1 MSDSFHH
8 QSDGWYLRLAKP
20 DDNEALCKIFKSIH
34 LKSSLELTQ
43 ERDPDFFAMLR
54 MHLGPYY
61 AFAGLTND
69 HVVGGCAS
77 MPRRTAW
84 DGDTKIESGYL
95 CDLRI
100 VPEHR
105 SRNALGEAFDAIFE
119 LAEKEYGGELFTT
132 VIFDTNERAKKA
144 LVGNKQGTIS
154 EKRRLQPRYRE
165 MTKFHMTSVHFTTP
179 KPAPS
184 QAVNE
189 ATSSDRDELFQFL
202 IDGQKRRLLG
212 ECLDEELLTRRLA
225 TWPGFSLSDFL
236 IARNRQGR
244 IVGCLAPWD
253 TGPFKRTRVLG
264 YHGSMAWV
272 KRGFDLMARLRK
284 YPRLPDPGE
293 CFNFSFLTHLE
304 VVDDDSAVLAD
315 LLRAAYHRL
324 RPLGGHYMAAMI
336 PCGSKLEPAFS
347 DFMVT
352 RTPMTLYAVHRRNSR
367 FDGRDFRTLH
377 PGFEMALS

>member
-1 MSDSFHH
+1 MSASFHH

-20 DDNEALCKIFKSIH
+20 EDNDDLCNLFKSIH

-61 AFAGLTND
+61 AFTGLTND

-100 VPEHR
+100 IPPYR
-105 SRNALGEAFDAIFE
+105 SRGALGEAFDAIFE
-119 LAEKEYGGELFTT
+119 LAEQDYGGELFTT
-132 VIFDTNERAKKA
+132 VIFDTNERAKGA
-144 LVGNKQGTIS
+144 LVEKKPGVVS

-165 MTKFHMTSVHFTTP
+165 MTKFNMTSVHFTTP

-184 QAVNE
+184 KAVSA
-189 ATSSDRDELFQFL
+189 ATSADRDELFQFL

-212 ECLDEELLTRRLA
+212 ECLDDEFLTRRLD
-225 TWPGFSLSDFL
+225 TWPGFSLSDFF
-236 IARNRQGR
+236 IYRNARGR

-253 TGPFKRTRVLG
+253 TGPIKRTRVLG

-272 KRGFDLMARLRK
+272 RRGFDLMARLRS
-284 YPRLPDPGE
+284 YPPLPAPGE
-293 CFNFSFLTHLE
+293 CFKFSFLTHLE
-304 VVDDDSAVLAD
+304 IIDDDPAVLAD

-336 PCGSKLEPAFS
+336 PRGSNLEKAFS

-367 FDGRDFRTLH
+367 YDGRDFRTLH

>member
-1 MSDSFHH
+1 MSVPFHH
-8 QSDGWYLRLAKP
+8 QSDGWYLRLATP
-20 DDNEALCKIFKSIH
+20 DDNDILCHIFKSIH
-34 LKSSLELTQ
+34 LESSLELTQ

-61 AFAGLTND
+61 AFAGLTNEGE
-69 HVVGGCAS
+69 VGGCAS

-100 VPEHR
+100 LPQYR

-132 VIFDTNERAKKA
+132 VIFDTNARAKKA
-144 LVGNKQGTIS
+144 LVGKKPGTLS

-184 QAVNE
+184 RAVNE
-189 ATSSDRDELFQFL
+189 ATSSDREELFQFL
-202 IDGQKRRLLG
+202 IAGQRRRLLG
-212 ECLDEELLTRRLA
+212 EYLDEEILTRRLA

-236 IARNRQGR
+236 VARNRQGR
-244 IVGCLAPWD
+244 IAGCLAPWD
-253 TGPFKRTRVLG
+253 TAPFKRTRVLG
-264 YHGSMAWV
+264 YHGTMAWV
-272 KRGFDLMARLRK
+272 RRGFDLMARLRN
-284 YPRLPDPGE
+284 YPPLPPPGE
-293 CFNFSFLTHLE
+293 CFRFSFLTHLE
-304 VVDDDSAVLAD
+304 VVDDDPAVLAD

-336 PCGSKLEPAFS
+336 PRGSKLEPAFS

-367 FDGRDFRTLH
+367 YDGRDFRTLH

>member
-1 MSDSFHH
+1 MSASFRH
-8 QSDGWYLRLAKP
+8 QSDGWYLRLATP
-20 DDNEALCKIFKSIH
+20 EDNADLCKIFKSIH

-54 MHLGPYY
+54 MHLRPYY
-61 AFAGLTND
+61 AFTGLTDD
-69 HVVGGCAS
+69 HEVGGCAS
-77 MPRRTAW
+77 MPRRLAW
-84 DGDTKIESGYL
+84 DGDDKVESGYL

-100 VPEHR
+100 APEYR
-105 SRNALGEAFDAIFE
+105 SVNALGEAFDAVFE
-119 LAEKEYGGELFTT
+119 MAEKEYGGELFTT
-132 VIFDTNERAKKA
+132 VIFDTNNRAKNA
-144 LVGNKQGTIS
+144 LVGKKPGTLT

-184 QAVNE
+184 QAVKE
-189 ATSSDRDELFQFL
+189 ATSADRDELFQFL
-202 IDGQKRRLLG
+202 IDGQKRRVLG
-212 ECLDEELLTRRLA
+212 ECLDEEFLTRRID
-225 TWPGFSLSDFL
+225 TWPGFSLSDFF

-253 TGPFKRTRVLG
+253 TEPVKRTRVLG
-264 YHGSMAWV
+264 YHGTMAWV
-272 KRGFDLMARLRK
+272 RRGYDLMARLRS
-284 YPRLPDPGE
+284 YPPLPAPGE
-293 CFNFSFLTHLE
+293 CFRFSFLTHLE
-304 VVDDDSAVLAD
+304 IVDDDPAVLTD
-315 LLRAAYHRL
+315 LLRAAYQRL

-336 PCGSKLEPAFS
+336 PRGSKLEPAFS